1 MRSKNIETQSTASP
15 VRVVRVSPLLEAR
28 RKFNLEACQERLLAR
43 KGSLA

>member
-15 VRVVRVSPLLEAR
+15 VRDVRVSRLLEVK

-43 KGSLA
+43 TGSLA